1 MPLRTVAQLLLQMN
15 SPDRLVILTEEI
27 WTHAMPAEK
36 VLAQPQH
43 IVAGF
48 ALAGNLLLRFW
59 LRLCSSCTATGT
71 GAGSAH
77 RFAELGQL
85 ICWRCLRLGR
95 VEKGG
100 QRGAHKVRYI
110 LKEVGGTCVAAAAV
124 AATTG
129 GASSLLACLH
139 YMSGYVVSVC
149 LIRQQHCCG
158 NRNNNNNNG
167 DGDSDINILRDPLT
181 VDWSVCKINR
191 DINSH
196 FNCF

>member
-1 MPLRTVAQLLLQMN
+1 MPT
-15 SPDRLVILTEEI
+15 
-27 WTHAMPAEK
+27 EK

-59 LRLCSSCTATGT
+59 LLLCSSCTGT
-71 GAGSAH
+71 GAGCAR

-85 ICWRCLRLGR
+85 ICWRCLCLGR

-100 QRGAHKVRYI
+100 QRGAHKVRYV
-110 LKEVGGTCVAAAAV
+110 LKEVGGTCVAAAV

-129 GASSLLACLH
+129 GASTALLSCLH
-139 YMSGYVVSVC
+139 YMSGYVVSVR
-149 LIRQQHCCG
+149 LIRQQHSCG
-158 NRNNNNNNG
+158 NRNNNNKN
-167 DGDSDINILRDPLT
+167 GDSDINILRDPLT